1 MNKILI
7 LLLIVG
13 YGVAGTEDYNYKCQK
28 SHEHNKRR
36 RVGLLFNAVLTG
48 KACKFYFNSVE
59 IDRIKNSTDSVGLC
73 PVECNVRQQHI
84 RAF

>member
-28 SHEHNKRR
+28 S
-36 RVGLLFNAVLTG
+36 
-48 KACKFYFNSVE
+48 
-59 IDRIKNSTDSVGLC
+59 
-73 PVECNVRQQHI
+73 QQHDKKESCKVVV
-84 RAF
+84 

>member
-48 KACKFYFNSVE
+48 KACKVLF
-59 IDRIKNSTDSVGLC
+59 
-73 PVECNVRQQHI
+73 
-84 RAF
+84 